1 MKKMSGW
8 QKAGLFAG
16 VGCFSIVLVLVIG
29 VGVAVFM
36 AKSTLA
42 EYGDATPTRVERSIA
57 LPSPAATTPE
67 RDDTTAA
74 AAAGTD
80 NDPLRLTIDLEE
92 GSFTVRPGPPGSQ
105 VTVDGTYP
113 AALFEL
119 SERQDTDIAGRAPR
133 TTIRFRSKA
142 PMWARMLGG
151 IGNGGGESNR
161 PAVTVLIPTGVPI
174 DLSLK
179 VGTGQSRIDLG
190 GLTLSELGIDLMMGN
205 HQLDFKEPVLGGL
218 RRVRLNAGMGNIT
231 VENLGNARAQAI
243 DATGSMGNLTADLG
257 GGWQPGTSN
266 DLSFTHSMGQ
276 LRVNVPTRVHLEAN
290 VTSQGGQNE
299 TRASDAGETDDPKA
313 PILRLRVTSSMGES
327 HISRY

>member
-42 EYGDATPTRVERSIA
+42 GYGDPTPTRVERSIA
-57 LPSPAATTPE
+57 LPAPAATTPE

-74 AAAGTD
+74 ARTG
-80 NDPLRLTIDLEE
+80 NDPLWLTIDLEE

-113 AALFEL
+113 AALYEL

-142 PMWARMLGG
+142 PAWVRMLGG
-151 IGNGGGESNR
+151 MGGDGESRR
-161 PAVTVLIPTGVPI
+161 PAVTVLIPAGVPI
-174 DLSLK
+174 DLSLR
-179 VGTGQSRIDLG
+179 VSTGQSRIDLG
-190 GLTLSELGIDLMMGN
+190 GLTLSELGLDLTVGN
-205 HQLDFKEPVLGGL
+205 HQLDFKEPVVGGL
-218 RRVRLNAGMGNIT
+218 RRIRLNAGMGNIT

-257 GGWQPGTSN
+257 GGWQPGSSN

-276 LRVNVPTRVHLEAN
+276 LTLNVPTRVRLEAN
-290 VTSQGGQNE
+290 VTTAQGGQSQP
-299 TRASDAGETDDPKA
+299 RSSDARETDDPKA
-313 PILRLRVTSSMGES
+313 PTLRLRVTSSMGES
-327 HISRY
+327 HIVRY